1 MCKAKLLAV
10 FSSRLNGA
18 IEVLGMLPAQ
28 RLLPHMDQIY
38 VYCTVDGQLVFTFK
52 VLLLSSNEFYA
63 FTHFRN
69 ESDGGWVST
78 NDSLG
83 ETSSPL
89 EKLEESLIDGVKKS
103 SRKQAKKRGRPPGS
117 GKKKVPIPEQD
128 YEDSGVVQSEKR
140 QNDSTGEV
148 DNNDQKPNED
158 SGSVVNSEQRQ
169 NDSTDEVDNNDNS
182 RADQQPDEDSGSVVN
197 SEQRQNDSTD
207 EVDNND
213 NSRADQQPDEDSG
226 SVVNSEQRQNDST
239 DEVDNNDNSRADQQ
253 PDEDSGSVVNSEQ
266 RQNDSTDEVDN
277 NDNSRADQQPDED
290 SGSVVNF

>member
-63 FTHFRN
+63 FTHFRI

-89 EKLEESLIDGVKKS
+89 ENLEESLLIDGVKKS
-103 SRKQAKKRGRPPGS
+103 SKKQTKKQTKKRGRPPGS
-117 GKKKVPIPEQD
+117 GKKKVQIPEQD
-128 YEDSGVVQSEKR
+128 NEDSGVVQSEKR

-158 SGSVVNSEQRQ
+158 SSSVVNSEQRQ
-169 NDSTDEVDNNDNS
+169 NDSTDKVDNNDNSRADQQPDEDRSSVVISEERHNDSTGEVDNNDNS
-182 RADQQPDEDSGSVVN
+182 RADQQPDEDS
-197 SEQRQNDSTD
+197 STLGK
-207 EVDNND
+207 
-213 NSRADQQPDEDSG
+213 AQ
-226 SVVNSEQRQNDST
+226 
-239 DEVDNNDNSRADQQ
+239 
-253 PDEDSGSVVNSEQ
+253 
-266 RQNDSTDEVDN
+266 
-277 NDNSRADQQPDED
+277 
-290 SGSVVNF
+290 